1 MCACV
6 SKIRWLS
13 SPGILFSF
21 WLSTKTHSRN
31 NYPFGVE
38 FKFGSWSRT
47 FTESKCL
54 NHFGNC
60 YFEKPAV
67 KKAYVLGPSNFET
80 RTHRINA
87 YQKDKCWN
95 SWSILRNGTCL
106 FRFPHAVWK
115 RQMHTIMIFLVARL
129 IVGFGRTG
137 LGIWIVPSMG
147 LLLAVIHGIQSTN
160 RPLRK
165 GNLVHMAHDKSRG
178 RHLQRWKPTGEF
190 SKLLCHRDPKKGI
203 CDHLSINALYII
215 YTYINVYIY
224 IYIYIHSLWYI
235 IFIFRLV
242 DPCRQGEMVLSH
254 TCHMKSFSNCFFCR
268 IEANETS
275 DALQAA
281 EGCHSNRSWSSMSYQ
296 QPMDGISIWMPTVTT
311 KTCIYDYNMNRYVYI

>member
-6 SKIRWLS
+6 SKIRWCS

-31 NYPFGVE
+31 NCPFGVE
-38 FKFGSWSRT
+38 FTVRIVEPENQKFYI
-47 FTESKCL
+47 

-60 YFEKPAV
+60 CFEKPAV

-95 SWSILRNGTCL
+95 SKSILRNGTCL

-129 IVGFGRTG
+129 IVGFGRAV

-147 LLLAVIHGIQSTN
+147 LLLAVIHRIQSTN

-178 RHLQRWKPTGEF
+178 HVNRAIYRGGSQQVNSPNYCATETLKREYAIIKFKHK
-190 SKLLCHRDPKKGI
+190 C
-203 CDHLSINALYII
+203 SIYVRN
-215 YTYINVYIY
+215 YTYIDTYVI
-224 IYIYIHSLWYI
+224 IHI
-235 IFIFRLV
+235 
-242 DPCRQGEMVLSH
+242 
-254 TCHMKSFSNCFFCR
+254 
-268 IEANETS
+268 
-275 DALQAA
+275 
-281 EGCHSNRSWSSMSYQ
+281 
-296 QPMDGISIWMPTVTT
+296 
-311 KTCIYDYNMNRYVYI
+311 